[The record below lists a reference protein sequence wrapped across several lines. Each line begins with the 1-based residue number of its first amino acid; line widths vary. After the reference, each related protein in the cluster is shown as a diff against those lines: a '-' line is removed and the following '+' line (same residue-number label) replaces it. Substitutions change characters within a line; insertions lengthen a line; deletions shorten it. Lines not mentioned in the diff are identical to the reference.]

1 MERKRKRS
9 DSVLR
14 HAKRF
19 KNRFGKLDKRLEAL
33 NALVGMDEVK
43 KHVMGQLKLLLCNDG
58 KTDDHYLNCCIT
70 GPPGCGKTSLAK
82 VLFQLWSSLS
92 VFSEGAGFNILSR
105 SHLVANYM
113 GQTAGKTRKVLHRHK
128 GGVIFLDE
136 AYALINSDNDSYG
149 AEALTEL
156 NVFMSENP
164 DTVVI
169 AAGYK
174 AEMEKLFEV
183 QPGLRRR
190 FAWNFNIEKY
200 TPEQIFDIFRIQLKK
215 HGWTVEERALELFKK
230 KQFIFA
236 GGDTQ
241 NLALKAK
248 IQYSERNWMTGGD
261 KMLLYGDVDKAM
273 ELHFADSKDN
283 LNLNMY
289 I

>member
-19 KNRFGKLDKRLEAL
+19 KNRFGKLDRRLEAL
-33 NALVGMDEVK
+33 HALVGMPAVK
-43 KHVMGQLKLLLCNDG
+43 KHVMGQLKFLLCNDG
-58 KTDDHYLNCCIT
+58 KTDGHYLNTCIT

-105 SHLVANYM
+105 SHLVASYM
-113 GQTAGKTRKVLHRHK
+113 GQTAAKTRKALHRHK

-136 AYALINSDNDSYG
+136 AYSLIQGDNDTYG

-169 AAGYK
+169 VAGYK
-174 AEMEKLFEV
+174 AEMQKLFEV

-190 FAWNFNIEKY
+190 FAWDFNIEKY
-200 TPEQIFDIFRIQLKK
+200 TPEEIFAIFRIQLKK
-215 HGWTVEERALELFKK
+215 HKWTVEDRALELFKK
-230 KQFIFA
+230 KELKFA
-236 GGDTQ
+236 GGDTM
-241 NLALKAK
+241 NIALKAK

-261 KMLLYGDVDKAM
+261 KLLLYEDVLKAM

-283 LNLNMY
+283 IKLDMY